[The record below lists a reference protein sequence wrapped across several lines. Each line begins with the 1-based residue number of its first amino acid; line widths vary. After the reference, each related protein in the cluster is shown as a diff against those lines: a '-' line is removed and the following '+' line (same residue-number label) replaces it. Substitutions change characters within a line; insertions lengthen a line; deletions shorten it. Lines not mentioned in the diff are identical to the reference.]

1 MCVHIYVYR
10 YKGVLAVR
18 GMQKKYVFQGVHM
31 VFSGGFVDIDWKPGE
46 ARDCRFV
53 FIGRNLDKEA
63 LIEGFEECKAH
74 FFSEQKKSYFFLRKK
89 NPIC

>member
-1 MCVHIYVYR
+1 VCVCVCVCVCV
-10 YKGVLAVR
+10 YKGFLAVR

-63 LIEGFEECKAH
+63 LIEGFEECKARVPNV
-74 FFSEQKKSYFFLRKK
+74 FPMCS
-89 NPIC
+89 